1 MSEIKIYTV
10 SELSE
15 ILKMT
20 PQTVRAYLK
29 AGKIKGT
36 KAGNKWVAS
45 DEAVRAF
52 LRGE

>member
-10 SELSE
+10 PQLAK
-15 ILKMT
+15 LLDMT

-29 AGKIKGT
+29 TGKIKGT

-45 DEAVRAF
+45 EDAVKAF

>member
-10 SELSE
+10 PELAKL
-15 ILKMT
+15 LKMT

-29 AGKIKGT
+29 SGKIKGT
-36 KAGNKWVAS
+36 KAGAKWVAS
-45 DEAVRAF
+45 EDAVKAF